1 MPKHVTTVSEEGY
14 DSTTEIRDFSV
25 DIDPGGES
33 APDTLESLLAAYG
46 ACYIPALRVG
56 AKQRDVGELGKIEI
70 DVDGE
75 LNDDDKLESVSF
87 DIRVAEDVNEA
98 DGQEAIDRGFDLCK
112 VHDALK
118 GQLHADTT
126 FEGDAF

>member
-1 MPKHVTTVSEEGY
+1 MSKQVTTVSEEGFA
-14 DSTTEIRDFSV
+14 STTDIRDFSV

-46 ACYIPALRVG
+46 ACYVPALRVG
-56 AKQRDVGELGKIEI
+56 AKQRDVGELGHIELDI
-70 DVDGE
+70 TGD
-75 LNDDDKLESVSF
+75 LNDDDKLAGITF
-87 DIRVAEDVNEA
+87 DIAVENDVSEA
-98 DGQEAIDRGFDLCK
+98 DGQKVIDRAFELCK

-118 GQLHADTT
+118 TDLHAETN

>member
-1 MPKHVTTVSEEGY
+1 MSKHVTTVSEEGY

-87 DIRVAEDVNEA
+87 DIRVAEDVSEE